1 MTNLPK
7 APKYEGVDPLTKGK
21 RYHNDN
27 TKADSTFNDAP
38 AQVETE
44 ATERSEQTLADQEA
58 RNAEANTPST
68 EPTEPE
74 STPDPETT
82 PGTQDEVIDEAGEVD
97 PVAVKDVEVPEN
109 TEDVQ
114 TDSTPAEG
122 DGSDT
127 AEAEQPTE

>member
-38 AQVETE
+38 AQVE
-44 ATERSEQTLADQEA
+44 
-58 RNAEANTPST
+58 
-68 EPTEPE
+68 
-74 STPDPETT
+74 
-82 PGTQDEVIDEAGEVD
+82 I
-97 PVAVKDVEVPEN
+97 VAVEDVEVPEN

>member
-7 APKYEGVDPLTKGK
+7 APQNEGVDPLTKGK

-44 ATERSEQTLADQEA
+44 TTERSEQTLADQEA

-68 EPTEPE
+68 EP
-74 STPDPETT
+74 
-82 PGTQDEVIDEAGEVD
+82 
-97 PVAVKDVEVPEN
+97 DVEVTGN
-109 TEDVQ
+109 NEDGSVEANVDGEP
-114 TDSTPAEG
+114 TTLTPADEETQTAVET
-122 DGSDT
+122 DEGSDT
-127 AEAEQPTE
+127 AEAEQPSA